1 MFYRHTPTGFI
12 WEIPGKTVDEA
23 VENFIEALAG
33 LDFGKLNEKGASKD
47 EMALLKRVQAVFDE
61 FPIYAAEEHP
71 GADIIDISHHLPT
84 LTHQMPEITVMS
96 EEERAVLERR
106 GSLECE
112 MLDAA
117 KSSMLNIE
125 LLEAVA
131 KSARTALWKLDI
143 EFNRRGNG
151 EVDHLEG
158 WCEANQL
165 RYAIEDLDKYE
176 ARKIGDA

>member
-23 VENFIEALAG
+23 VENFIGALAG
-33 LDFGKLNEKGASKD
+33 LDFCKLNEKGASKD
-47 EMALLKRVQAVFDE
+47 EMVLLKRVQAVFDE

-71 GADIIDISHHLPT
+71 GADIIDLRDHLPNQGSK
-84 LTHQMPEITVMS
+84 LPVITVMS
-96 EEERAVLERR
+96 EEERASLERR
-106 GSLECE
+106 DSLECE

-117 KSSMLNIE
+117 KSTILNIE

-131 KSARTALWKLDI
+131 KSARKALWKLDI
-143 EFNRRGNG
+143 EFNRRGKG

-176 ARKIGDA
+176 AGG